1 MRRSN
6 LSPFFFHFDKP
17 MVYIIGTFGTCLFL
31 KLLGVSIKLVL
42 FDVQSSLRRLTWRK
56 IVFLSKGCLDHF
68 MCISDDQNV
77 HPIGAKTFPA
87 VFSND
92 LRVLATSRQRVP
104 GVGEVLTVVFAHFLP
119 KIPWQTFMDTKISR
133 SYVDFL
139 IRYLISLDISYLNTG
154 DVLRLCWNCASSK
167 LWDQKTRPERL
178 WVPRSRW
185 LPGGL
190 SNDQRKTTMTPTNLG
205 WLDTKLWWILLNFS

>member
-1 MRRSN
+1 MFSHRFEGWHEGKLYSCPKAVWITLCASQMTKMFILSVPKRFQRFFRTTCGCSQRRGN
-6 LSPFFFHFDKP
+6 
-17 MVYIIGTFGTCLFL
+17 
-31 KLLGVSIKLVL
+31 
-42 FDVQSSLRRLTWRK
+42 
-56 IVFLSKGCLDHF
+56 GCLELEKYWQWFSH
-68 MCISDDQNV
+68 
-77 HPIGAKTFPA
+77 TFC
-87 VFSND
+87 
-92 LRVLATSRQRVP
+92 QRY
-104 GVGEVLTVVFAHFLP
+104 LDRHLWTQRFL
-119 KIPWQTFMDTKISR
+119 